1 MNDYEIAAQEK
12 LVDKLKEW
20 TSPDAVLKDLALANK
35 FWVDIQL
42 MDIPEFNTQSI
53 QIAAEA
59 LRKIGIPLPW
69 PKIEDADNTQVMLI
83 TDALQYL
90 AAFEEAIVDKVIR
103 TRVELALSLL
113 FIPEKFVLFGV
124 NFVNRFLDWLF
135 ERGTSGSAYW
145 RALMEALGSTIFL
158 LMIAPAAATIKGMFG
173 EVMMPIWEKIP
184 EAVLFQST
192 GPRVRKRARTRIA
205 QQVRPRP

>member
-1 MNDYEIAAQEK
+1 MNDYEIAAKEK
-12 LVDKLKEW
+12 LEDKLKEW

-35 FWVDIQL
+35 FWSDTQL
-42 MDIPEFNTQSI
+42 IKIPEFNSQSI
-53 QIAAEA
+53 QIAAEE
-59 LRKIGIPLPW
+59 LRKLGIPLPW
-69 PKIEDADNTQVMLI
+69 PKIEDADNTQVMLM

-90 AAFEEAIVDKVIR
+90 AAFEEAIIDKVIV

-145 RALMEALGSTIFL
+145 RALIEALGSTIFL

-173 EVMMPIWEKIP
+173 QVMMPIWEKIP

-192 GPRVRKRARTRIA
+192 GPRVRKRARTRIGR
-205 QQVRPRP
+205 QLQ